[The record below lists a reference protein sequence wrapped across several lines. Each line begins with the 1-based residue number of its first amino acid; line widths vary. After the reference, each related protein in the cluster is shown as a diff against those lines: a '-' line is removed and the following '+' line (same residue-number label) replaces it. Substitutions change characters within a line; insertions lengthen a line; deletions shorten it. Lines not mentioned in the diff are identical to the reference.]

1 MAHSQSLSGGG
12 LVLPDTLTHRPT
24 RKRILLIAAL
34 VAVAVG
40 IAVLVFKLLESPTV
54 EYRTATVSRR
64 TVVQSVEAQG
74 RLEIW
79 TRFDVPSPVTGQLVN
94 VAVEAGAEVVS
105 GQVLAQL
112 DTDVVQVSVE
122 GARAA
127 RRAAASRVAEAR
139 AALNVAQDTRQR
151 TEALAG
157 RGLSSA
163 ADVVGAK
170 AGEDRA
176 DALLKGAVADLAT
189 ANEKV
194 NSENLAKADRTIRAP
209 ANGVVIDAPRWP
221 GAVVGPSAGPLF
233 VIGSDLDTLRL
244 DASVPEADIG
254 SVRTGQTAEYT
265 VPAFP
270 GRTFHAEVTTRAIQ
284 PDTSST
290 GTTYRVTLKAQ
301 NSDRALL
308 PGMTATVKLEVARAE
323 NALAVREAALRFS
336 PDAANEASS
345 RARVWRVDAKDGLV
359 PVDITA
365 GVSDAAYTAVSPKDP
380 QTLRAG
386 DAVVIGLPPTSG
398 STSDRSGPG
407 ITLKKR

>member
-1 MAHSQSLSGGG
+1 M
-12 LVLPDTLTHRPT
+12 VLPDTLTRRPT
-24 RKRILLIAAL
+24 KKRILLIVAL
-34 VAVAVG
+34 VAAAATIALVAYE
-40 IAVLVFKLLESPTV
+40 LLKPSTV
-54 EYRTATVSRR
+54 EYRTAAVARR

-79 TRFDVPSPVTGQLVN
+79 TRFDVPSPVTGQLVS
-94 VAVEAGAEVVS
+94 VAVEAGAEVVT

-112 DTDVVQVSVE
+112 DTDIARVSVE

-139 AALNVAQDTRQR
+139 AALNVARDTRQR
-151 TEALAG
+151 TEALAS
-157 RGLSSA
+157 RGLSSDS
-163 ADVVGAK
+163 DVVGAK
-170 AGEDRA
+170 AAEEKA
-176 DALLKGAVADLAT
+176 DALLKGAIADLAT

-194 NSENLAKADRTIRAP
+194 TSENLAKEDRTIRAP

-221 GAVVGPSAGPLF
+221 GAVVGPSVGPLF

-270 GRTFHAEVTTRAIQ
+270 GRTFRAEVVTRAIQ

-290 GTTYRVTLKAQ
+290 GTTYRVTLKAT
-301 NSDRALL
+301 NPDRALL

-336 PDAANEASS
+336 PETTTESPS
-345 RARVWRVDAKDGLV
+345 RARVWRVDAKNGMV
-359 PVDITA
+359 PVDVTA

-386 DAVVIGLPPTSG
+386 DAVVIGLPVASN
-398 STSDRSGPG
+398 SASDRSGPG
-407 ITLKKR
+407 ITLRKR